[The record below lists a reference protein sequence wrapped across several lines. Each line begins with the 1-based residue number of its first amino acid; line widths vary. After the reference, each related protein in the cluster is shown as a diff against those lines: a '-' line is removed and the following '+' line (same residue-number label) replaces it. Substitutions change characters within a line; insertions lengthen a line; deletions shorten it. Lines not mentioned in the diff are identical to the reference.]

1 MINFQTGN
9 NPLFNVLSAYGHYD
23 PEVGYCQGMNIIS
36 AWILKY
42 TQDKTESKPNKYG
55 LDTNLDYNEC
65 DAFFILLYICTEK
78 HWRDIYKPGMDKII
92 QHLTLLSEVLSTGFT
107 KVYKHL

>member
-1 MINFQTGN
+1 
-9 NPLFNVLSAYGHYD
+9 
-23 PEVGYCQGMNIIS
+23 MNIIT

-42 TQDKTESKPNKYG
+42 TQDKTEQKPNKYG
-55 LDTNLDYNEC
+55 LDTNLNYNEC
-65 DAFFILLYICTEK
+65 DAFFILVYICTEK
-78 HWRDIYKPGMDKII
+78 DWRDIYKPGMDKII

>member
-1 MINFQTGN
+1 MFCFYRDKGLNKSSSKFDKTLRLDIELDLERTDLGNEAFMINFQTGK

-42 TQDKTESKPNKYG
+42 T
-55 LDTNLDYNEC
+55 
-65 DAFFILLYICTEK
+65 
-78 HWRDIYKPGMDKII
+78 
-92 QHLTLLSEVLSTGFT
+92 
-107 KVYKHL
+107 